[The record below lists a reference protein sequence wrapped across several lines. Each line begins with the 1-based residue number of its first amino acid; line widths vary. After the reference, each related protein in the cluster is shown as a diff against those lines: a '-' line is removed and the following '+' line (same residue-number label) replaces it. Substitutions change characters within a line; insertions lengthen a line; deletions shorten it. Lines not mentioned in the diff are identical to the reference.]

1 MGKLDRAIFA
11 LFIVVAV
18 LASASTQPAAALT
31 QSIAVAAMPCCDD
44 DCPDNPSCDMACMT
58 MVRCASGPTALV
70 PATTAAMVHTMV
82 QVALAVPDPP
92 LMVMGEHPEGLKR
105 PPRF

>member
-1 MGKLDRAIFA
+1 MRKLGRTISA

-18 LASASTQPAAALT
+18 LASTQPAAALT

-58 MVRCASGPTALV
+58 MGRCASGPTALA
-70 PATTAAMVHTMV
+70 PAATPAMVHTTV

-92 LMVMGEHPEGLKR
+92 LIVTGEHPEGLKR
-105 PPRF
+105 PPRI